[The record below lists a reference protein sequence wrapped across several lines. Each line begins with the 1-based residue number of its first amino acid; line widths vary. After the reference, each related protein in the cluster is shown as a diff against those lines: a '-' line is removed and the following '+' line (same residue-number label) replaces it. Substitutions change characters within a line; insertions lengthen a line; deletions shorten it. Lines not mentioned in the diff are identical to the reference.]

1 MAVVKEDKGDAGAD
15 TGTSYTLSLDSV
27 FRGSFEPAADKDWL
41 KVELTEGTIYDFTLS
56 GVAGEV
62 AELALFDSEGNHVIS
77 GGAVPTGAK
86 LIYSPSVTGTYYIQA
101 DSDDETFTGDYEL
114 SLVENTSPV
123 GTYDEI
129 ADYLID
135 GFYEQLGGW
144 GSTRAFNVRAG
155 GTLTVNATAL
165 TEAGQQLARW
175 ALEAWSNVTAIK
187 FQFVDHDDADITF
200 DNHEAD
206 YASGYLLVNNGIVSG
221 DVNNPESFLIKH
233 GATIDSYNFLGHL
246 HELGHALGLG
256 HTGPYSGRPFYYGH
270 HNLFVNDSQ
279 QLAVMSYIDQDKNT
293 YINASLAVPVTPM
306 IVDIIAIQKLYGVPD
321 TINTGD
327 TIYGYRSNLDGY
339 LGEFFKLWTGE
350 ANPFSSIE
358 VASNLDLQAL
368 KPALADLDSD
378 GDPDLVIGNKSG
390 LLYYFENTGTPG
402 NPDFTERVSTTSPL
416 DGLSVGSNSAP
427 TFIDLDGDSDIDLI
441 VGDGHGNIAYFEN
454 TGTATTPGFTQRSG
468 AANPFVNIMMGPWS
482 TLALADLD
490 GDGDS
495 DLAVGTNDGDI
506 PYYENTGTE
515 LNPEFALR
523 TGTSS
528 PLNNI
533 VAGSYN
539 SPVFA
544 DVDNDD
550 DFDLVVGNRDGGILY
565 FENTGTTT
573 EPGFTPRTDFDNP
586 FHATVTGFWIGL
598 EFADLNDDG
607 HPDLIVGND
616 DGIIHYFENTSSQE
630 SPEFSPQNLAI
641 PTTFTIYDNGGNDTL
656 DLRTDTQD
664 QRVYLRPEGISDVY
678 GLIGNVI
685 IARDTWIENFIAG
698 SGDDFIAGNAVA
710 NDLNGREGN
719 DRIWGSGGDDIL
731 EGGAGADRLDGD
743 AGLDWVAYRDSDAAV
758 TVNLAEDIVQGGH
771 AEGDVLTEIENMIGS
786 AHDDELVGND
796 DANRLEGGAGADR
809 LDGRAGSD
817 WASYRGANE
826 GVSVDLAEGTAEG
839 GHAQGD
845 VITNIENLSGSGFA
859 DVLRGDGNANR
870 LAGEG
875 GDDRLWGA
883 GGDDVLAGG
892 DGDDWLLGSTGAD
905 QLDGGAGFDVLS
917 YELSDAGVTVNL
929 GDGVLTGGYA
939 QGDVIAGIE
948 HVMGSD
954 YRDVLTGDSGPDELY
969 GIGGDDELRGNGGDD
984 VLEGGA
990 GSDGLE
996 GGAGVDWLSYAG
1008 SDGAVSV
1015 RLYDGYT
1022 GRGHAEGDVISG
1034 FENLRGSAYADV
1046 LAGDGSANRIEGGAG
1061 DDQLWGGSGDDL
1073 LEGGAGADQLDG
1085 GAGADWLSYA
1095 GSDGA
1100 VSVRLYDGYTGRGH
1114 AEGDVIS
1121 GFENLRGS
1129 AYADAL
1135 AGDGSANRLEGG
1147 AGDDS
1152 VRGGSGDDLL
1162 EGGAG
1167 GDSLDGG
1174 AGMDTASYRLSDAG
1188 VRVNLAEGTT
1198 EGGHA
1203 GGDTFTGI
1211 ENVTGSDYRDILT
1224 GDVGANRLD
1233 GAEGD
1238 DELHGGGGADRLVGS
1253 SGNDL
1258 LYGSEGDDD
1267 LQGNAGNDRLFGES
1281 GADVL
1286 HGDEGD
1292 DDLHGGTDRDQLFG
1306 EKGADSLYGDE
1317 GDDELQGGDGNDRLH
1332 GHAGADRLDGG
1343 EGIDWVSYSG
1353 SSAGVRINLAA
1364 STAGGGEAEGDAL
1377 SAIEN
1382 LVGSGYGDVLRGDG
1396 FANELHGL
1404 DGADEL
1410 YGNGGDDV
1418 LQGGAGAD
1426 RLDGG
1431 DGSDTLSYQDSDA
1444 GITVSL
1450 VEGTTEGGHAQGDV
1464 IRSIENVVGSDYEDV
1479 IRGDNG
1485 ANHLIGGAGDDI
1497 LHGGAGADLLDGGKG
1512 TDLIEYQAS
1521 DAGVV
1526 VNLKEG
1532 TAEGGHAEG
1541 DIIIDVEFITGSQY
1555 EDVLIGDNNDNTLY
1569 GYEGEDDL
1577 QGEGGDD
1584 RMYGSAG
1591 ADKLDGGEGSDG
1603 VSYWLSDTGVTV
1615 NLEDGTG
1622 QGGYAEGDVIVNIE
1636 RIEGSSHGDVL
1647 TGDDDHNYL
1656 YGLAGADRLIGG
1668 AGNDRLYG
1676 NAYNLDEEDR
1686 RGSVDVFVFDV
1697 GHGNDDIYDFVDNE
1711 DKIDLS
1717 AFGLSGFDDLV
1728 LFSDSFGV
1736 TTVDLSAY
1744 GGGTIKLF
1752 EFDIAN
1758 LDATDFLF

>member
-1 MAVVKEDKGDAGAD
+1 MAVVREDKGDAGAD

-27 FRGSFEPAADKDWL
+27 FRGSVEPAADKDWL

-56 GVAGEV
+56 CVAGEV
-62 AELALFDSEGNHVIS
+62 AELALFDSEGNHVVS

-135 GFYEQLGGW
+135 GFREWEGGW

-200 DNHEAD
+200 DNHEAG
-206 YASGYLLVNNGIVSG
+206 YASGYLLINNGIVSG

-233 GATIDSYNFLGHL
+233 GSTIDSYNFHGHL

-256 HTGPYSGRPFYYGH
+256 HTGPYSGRPYYYGH
-270 HNLFVNDSQ
+270 HNLFVNDSK
-279 QLAVMSYIDQDKNT
+279 QLSTMSYIEIDENT
-293 YINASLAVPVTPM
+293 YLNASLAVPVTPM

-339 LGEFFKLWTGE
+339 LGEFFRLWSGE

-358 VASNLDLQAL
+358 VASNLDYQAL
-368 KPALADLDSD
+368 KPALTDLDGD
-378 GDPDLVIGNKSG
+378 GDPDLVIGNNTG
-390 LLYYFENTGTPG
+390 LLYYFENTGTPA
-402 NPDFTERVSTTSPL
+402 NPDFTERAGTANPL
-416 DGLSVGSNSAP
+416 DGLSVGSYSAP

-454 TGTATTPGFTQRSG
+454 TGTATTPGFTQRIG
-468 AANPFVNIMMGPWS
+468 ATNPFDGITMGIRS
-482 TLALADLD
+482 TLVLVDLD
-490 GDGDS
+490 SDGDQ
-495 DLAVGTNDGDI
+495 DLAVGTNDGSV
-506 PYYENTGTE
+506 PYYENIGTSA
-515 LNPEFALR
+515 NPEFTLR
-523 TGTSS
+523 TGASS
-528 PLNNI
+528 PTSNI
-533 VAGSYN
+533 NAGSYN
-539 SPVFA
+539 SPAFV
-544 DVDNDD
+544 DVDGDN
-550 DFDLVVGNRDGGILY
+550 DFDLVVGNNHGDILY

-586 FHATVTGFWIGL
+586 FHVNVAGFWIGL
-598 EFADLNDDG
+598 DFADINGDSR
-607 HPDLIVGND
+607 PDLIVGND
-616 DGIIHYFENTSSQE
+616 DGIIHYFESVGAHDNPSFSQH
-630 SPEFSPQNLAI
+630 SLAI
-641 PTTFTIYDNGGNDTL
+641 PTSFTIYDNDGTDTL

-743 AGLDWVAYRDSDAAV
+743 AGLDWAAYRDSDAAV
-758 TVNLAEDIVQGGH
+758 TINLAEDIVQGGH
-771 AEGDVLTEIENMIGS
+771 AEGDVLTEIENIIGS
-786 AHDDELVGND
+786 AHDDVLVGND
-796 DANRLEGGAGADR
+796 DANRLEGGAGADQ

-817 WASYRGANE
+817 WASYRGSNE

-845 VITNIENLSGSGFA
+845 VITNIENLTGSGFA
-859 DVLRGDGNANR
+859 DMLRGDSNANR
-870 LAGEG
+870 LEGEG
-875 GDDRLWGA
+875 GDDWLWGVD
-883 GGDDVLAGG
+883 GNNVLAGG
-892 DGDDWLLGSTGAD
+892 YGDDWLLGSRGAD
-905 QLDGGAGFDVLS
+905 QLDGGAGLDVLS

-929 GDGVLTGGYA
+929 GNSILTGGYA
-939 QGDVIAGIE
+939 QSDVVAGIE
-948 HVMGSD
+948 HVVGSG
-954 YRDVLTGDSGPDELY
+954 YRDALTGDSGANELY
-969 GIGGDDELRGNGGDD
+969 GLGGDDELWGNDGDD
-984 VLEGGA
+984 TLEGG
-990 GSDGLE
+990 
-996 GGAGVDWLSYAG
+996 GGADRLDGGPGVDWLSYAG

-1015 RLYDGYT
+1015 RLYDGYA

-1034 FENLRGSAYADV
+1034 FENLRGSDYADI
-1046 LAGDGSANRIEGGAG
+1046 L
-1061 DDQLWGGSGDDL
+1061 SG
-1073 LEGGAGADQLDG
+1073 
-1085 GAGADWLSYA
+1085 
-1095 GSDGA
+1095 
-1100 VSVRLYDGYTGRGH
+1100 TGM
-1114 AEGDVIS
+1114 
-1121 GFENLRGS
+1121 
-1129 AYADAL
+1129 
-1135 AGDGSANRLEGG
+1135 ANRLEGG

-1152 VRGGSGDDLL
+1152 VWGGSGDDVVDGGGGADQLDGGAGTDWLSYAGSDSAVSVRLYDGYAGRGHAEGDSLSGFENLRGSAHADALAGSGGANRLEGGAGDDQLWGGNGDDIL

-1167 GDSLDGG
+1167 GDRLDGG
-1174 AGMDTASYRLSDAG
+1174 AGMDTVSYRLSGAG
-1188 VRVNLAEGTT
+1188 VRVNLAENTA

-1203 GGDTFTGI
+1203 AGDVFTDI
-1211 ENVTGSDYRDILT
+1211 ENIAGSGYRDVLT
-1224 GDVGANRLD
+1224 GDAGANRLD
-1233 GAEGD
+1233 GAAGD
-1238 DELHGGGGADRLVGS
+1238 DELEGGSGNDWLIGNLGDDRLYGGAGDDELRGGEGSDRLSGEAGADDLYGGAGGDELRGGAD
-1253 SGNDL
+1253 
-1258 LYGSEGDDD
+1258 
-1267 LQGNAGNDRLFGES
+1267 A
-1281 GADVL
+1281 
-1286 HGDEGD
+1286 
-1292 DDLHGGTDRDQLFG
+1292 DQLFG
-1306 EKGADSLYGDE
+1306 GAGADSLYGDE
-1317 GDDELQGGDGNDRLH
+1317 GDDELQGDDGNDRLH
-1332 GHAGADRLDGG
+1332 GNVGADRLDGG
-1343 EGIDWVSYSG
+1343 RGIDWASYFG
-1353 SSAGVRINLAA
+1353 SSTGVRVNLA
-1364 STAGGGEAEGDAL
+1364 TGTVEGGHAGGDVL
-1377 SAIEN
+1377 ISIEN
-1382 LVGSGYGDVLRGDG
+1382 LEGSGHGDMLRGDG
-1396 FANELHGL
+1396 LANMLYGL

-1426 RLDGG
+1426 HLDGG
-1431 DGSDTLSYQDSDA
+1431 AGMDTASYRLSGA
-1444 GITVSL
+1444 GVRVNL
-1450 VEGTTEGGHAQGDV
+1450 AEGTAEGGHAQGDV
-1464 IRSIENVVGSDYEDV
+1464 IRSIENVAGSDYEDV

-1485 ANHLIGGAGDDI
+1485 ANHLLGGAGDDI

-1512 TDLIEYQAS
+1512 TDLIEYWAS
-1521 DAGVV
+1521 DEGVV

-1541 DIIIDVEFITGSQY
+1541 DVIVDIERVWGSRY
-1555 EDVLIGDNNDNTLY
+1555 RDILVGDDGDNLLD
-1569 GYEGEDDL
+1569 GHHGEDDL

-1584 RMYGSAG
+1584 WMNGSAG

-1636 RIEGSSHGDVL
+1636 RIQGSSHGDVL

-1656 YGLAGADRLIGG
+1656 YGLAGADRLIG
-1668 AGNDRLYG
+1668 APETIDYMEMRITWMRKI
-1676 NAYNLDEEDR
+1676 EEAV
-1686 RGSVDVFVFDV
+1686 SM
-1697 GHGNDDIYDFVDNE
+1697 YSSST
-1711 DKIDLS
+1711 S
-1717 AFGLSGFDDLV
+1717 AMATTPSTTSSIMKTKSTSAPSACPGL
-1728 LFSDSFGV
+1728 
-1736 TTVDLSAY
+1736 TTWYCFPILL
-1744 GGGTIKLF
+1744 G
-1752 EFDIAN
+1752 
-1758 LDATDFLF
+1758 